1 MKSGIFSQNLVVKI
15 TTLNIK
21 FPTGIFLK
29 LFLAYWGISTLL
41 LFLTNQGD
49 IVLYINS
56 ISSPALDYPM
66 KVLDYLGHGVFALI
80 FFSIVLFLRV
90 DYGILCFYSFS
101 FVILLTNLLKR
112 IVFLQ
117 HHRPLWY
124 LFYDDFDRYISIA
137 PINYLRSFPSGHS
150 MTAFAIAT
158 ILSYWF
164 RNKYLQI
171 IFFSMALIVSLAR
184 IYLFQHFFVDTLWGA
199 LFGVFSSLF
208 AKLIYDKIMSK
219 TVNKRLQVSLF
230 RFVQIMYK
238 R

>member
-1 MKSGIFSQNLVVKI
+1 VKI
-15 TTLNIK
+15 TIRDIK
-21 FPTGIFLK
+21 LPTGIFTK
-29 LFLAYWGISTLL
+29 LFLAYWGMSILL
-41 LFLTNQGD
+41 LFFTNQGD

-56 ISSPALDYPM
+56 ISLPALDYPM
-66 KVLDYLGHGVFALI
+66 KILDYLGHGVFALI
-80 FFSIVLFLRV
+80 FFLVVLFFRV
-90 DYGILCFYSFS
+90 DYGMLCFYSFS
-101 FVILLTNLLKR
+101 LVILLTNLLKR

-124 LFYDDFDRYISIA
+124 LFYDDFDRFISIA

-171 IFFSMALIVSLAR
+171 TFFCMALIVSLAR

-199 LFGVFSSLF
+199 LFGVLSSII
-208 AKLIYDKIMSK
+208 AKLIYDKILWK
-219 TVNKRLQVSLF
+219 TDKSRLQVSLF
-230 RFVQIMYK
+230 RFLQNWYK
-238 R
+238 K